1 MLPNIRSH
9 SPGGKLPDPFRDA
22 IPGPLRRV
30 REPLDDRAA
39 VPSSMGSIVKG
50 TPCALVATEIM
61 PRLSCPCL
69 LCRSWLRNRLRQ
81 RDLEDLQAGRPA
93 LGKTAFKT
101 RVRATCHS
109 QYARRVAAA
118 LVEEDDADNALPTKL

>member
-39 VPSSMGSIVKG
+39 VPSSMGSIVKKQAHVVKG
-50 TPCALVATEIM
+50 DDSENTLRRYESLTHFSPVVVKSVCGGYLACGLSAGLRCGY
-61 PRLSCPCL
+61 PPSPLRHLSC
-69 LCRSWLRNRLRQ
+69 
-81 RDLEDLQAGRPA
+81 
-93 LGKTAFKT
+93 
-101 RVRATCHS
+101 
-109 QYARRVAAA
+109 
-118 LVEEDDADNALPTKL
+118 

>member
-39 VPSSMGSIVKG
+39 VPSSMGSAVKG
-50 TPCALVATEIM
+50 TPCALAAIEEPVA
-61 PRLSCPCL
+61 P
-69 LCRSWLRNRLRQ
+69 
-81 RDLEDLQAGRPA
+81 AGP
-93 LGKTAFKT
+93 
-101 RVRATCHS
+101 
-109 QYARRVAAA
+109 
-118 LVEEDDADNALPTKL
+118 

>member
-39 VPSSMGSIVKG
+39 VPSSMGSAVKG
-50 TPCALVATEIM
+50 TPCALVAIEE
-61 PRLSCPCL
+61 PVAP
-69 LCRSWLRNRLRQ
+69 
-81 RDLEDLQAGRPA
+81 AGP
-93 LGKTAFKT
+93 
-101 RVRATCHS
+101 
-109 QYARRVAAA
+109 
-118 LVEEDDADNALPTKL
+118 

>member
-39 VPSSMGSIVKG
+39 P
-50 TPCALVATEIM
+50 
-61 PRLSCPCL
+61 
-69 LCRSWLRNRLRQ
+69 
-81 RDLEDLQAGRPA
+81 AG
-93 LGKTAFKT
+93 L
-101 RVRATCHS
+101 
-109 QYARRVAAA
+109 
-118 LVEEDDADNALPTKL
+118 